1 MALVA
6 EESTSSNVSKLF
18 DSRVNCWS
26 VMTETTVGRYLELI
40 ETAYQ
45 QRGGLSHQREAL
57 KTASGRRIRARMVDD
72 INRGAILPPVVI
84 GVVPSE
90 QLLKSLEEVNWQ
102 DALEQLATEQ
112 GDILAIID
120 GMQRTTALREAVA
133 LNDETKNRRMRVEL
147 WAAQSTDS
155 LIYRMLIL
163 NTGQVPWNLKQQL
176 HVVYEPL
183 VKGLSENIKFGRF
196 LVQKERR
203 WKGGEFNA
211 DSLIE
216 AYIAFGLRRTEVDTQ
231 ENLADEFSRLDMAEA
246 LTSKKY
252 DKYFYPVI
260 QTMVD
265 LDLAFSRF
273 DPIIENSPENANFEM
288 SKNRR
293 EYVRGRNIF
302 DTQPS
307 RVGFI
312 VACAIYILG
321 RIGMDKTEQESDERL
336 RNLASSFGNL
346 KAKLD
351 GLSEENLGI
360 FLSMDT
366 LAEKASKRPTSAV
379 GRWERS
385 FFESAFKVLIDE
397 NFDVPSLETCWRS

>member
-1 MALVA
+1 
-6 EESTSSNVSKLF
+6 
-18 DSRVNCWS
+18 
-26 VMTETTVGRYLELI
+26 MTETTVGRYLDLI

-84 GVVPSE
+84 GVVPDKE
-90 QLLKSLEEVNWQ
+90 VLRALEDADWH
-102 DALEQLATEQ
+102 DALEKLVANH
-112 GDILAIID
+112 GDSLAIID
-120 GMQRTTALREAVA
+120 GMQRTTALREAIA
-133 LNDETKNRRMRVEL
+133 LDEKAKERCMRVEL

-176 HVVYEPL
+176 QVVYEPL
-183 VKGLSENIKFGRF
+183 VKGLSESIKFGRF
-196 LVQKERR
+196 LGQKERR
-203 WKGGEFNA
+203 WKGGEFSA

-246 LTSKKY
+246 LMSKKY
-252 DKYFYPVI
+252 DKYFYPVVQI
-260 QTMVD
+260 MVD

-273 DPIIENSPENANFEM
+273 DPVAENGNEKADGEK

-293 EYVRGRNIF
+293 EYIRGRNIF

-307 RVGFI
+307 RIGFI

-321 RIGMDKTEQESDERL
+321 RIGMDKSEQDSDERL
-336 RNLASSFGNL
+336 HNLSSSFSRLNE
-346 KAKLD
+346 KLN
-351 GLSEENLGI
+351 GLNESDLGY
-360 FLSMDT
+360 FLSLDT

-385 FFESAFKVLIDE
+385 FFESAFKVLLE
-397 NFDVPSLETCWRS
+397 ESFDVPSLETCWRS